1 MKNDSSKYKY
11 IFPHVDVFN
20 DSIKIDQVLAL
31 ICENNGSRFYCPNGH
46 SKKQKLQIYKTPNIC
61 KCHNCGEVKGS
72 PVDIAKWFKGSFID
86 GLKWLSAN
94 FGIQKVLNPE
104 YIDEK
109 GQTLS
114 AAELKKAQESI
125 KALQKPIEHE
135 VKETIVKIDYLQ
147 FDRKHEYKVVEDI
160 KEFLPGAKLWE
171 KITDDARKLKVVY
184 TWFYR
189 ETFTYGSQA
198 PKYMY
203 YKKRGIDTE
212 NKWLKKIGYLA
223 VENFDEIFAK
233 ATALFPMELL
243 ELVGFAKKDDNGE
256 FKLSFNY
263 VKKGG
268 ILIVPSFDLYS
279 NMVTGFMLRPTQ
291 PEQWMKD
298 RHMKEI
304 QLSNT
309 SLIFPIPF
317 GLTAYSL
324 KKFNEFYVTE
334 GHPDGLA
341 LPDNGEDEKGRGF
354 FSIPGVNGLSESHLG
369 LLKGKKVII
378 CFDQDRAGQ
387 KSAFGYSVIEY
398 NGQRVDFI
406 NKIEEFKKIEKIN
419 FLNNS
424 GVEYKEVVYQG
435 ISSKLEKAG
444 IEYSIKEWDTKLGS
458 DINDVRIYGN
468 INKLFN

>member
-1 MKNDSSKYKY
+1 MLKSKYKY
-11 IFPHVDVFN
+11 IYPHVDVFN
-20 DSIKIDQVLAL
+20 NSIKIEQVLAL
-31 ICENNGSRFYCPNGH
+31 ICENNGSKFFCPNGH
-46 SKKQKLQIYKTPNIC
+46 SKPQKIQIYKTPNIC

-72 PVDIAKWFKGSFID
+72 PVDIAKWFKGGFID
-86 GLKWLSAN
+86 GLKWLADN

-104 YIDEK
+104 YVDEK

-114 AAELKKAQESI
+114 SEELKKAQESI
-125 KALQKPIEHE
+125 RALQETIKHE
-135 VKETIVKIDYLQ
+135 IKETITKIDYLE
-147 FDRKHEYKVVEDI
+147 FDSRKKYKLVDDI
-160 KEFLPGAKLWE
+160 QEFLPDTKLWE
-171 KITDDARKLKVVY
+171 KLDDAQKLKVVY
-184 TWFYR
+184 TWLYR

-198 PKYMY
+198 AKYMY
-203 YKKRGIDTE
+203 YKKRGIDTT

-223 VENFDEIFAK
+223 VENFNDIFAK

-243 ELVGFAKKDDNGE
+243 ELVGFAKNDDNGE

-279 NMVTGFMLRPTQ
+279 NMVTGFMLRPNK

-341 LPDNGEDEKGRGF
+341 LPDNGENEKGRGF

-369 LLKGKKVII
+369 LLRDKKVII

-387 KSAFGYSVIEY
+387 KSAYGYSVIEY

>member
-1 MKNDSSKYKY
+1 MLKSKYKY
-11 IFPHVDVFN
+11 IYPHVDVFN
-20 DSIKIDQVLAL
+20 NSIKIEQVLAL
-31 ICENNGSRFYCPNGH
+31 ICENNGSKFFCPNGH
-46 SKKQKLQIYKTPNIC
+46 SKPQKIQIYKTPNIC

-72 PVDIAKWFKGSFID
+72 PVDIAKWFKGGFID
-86 GLKWLSAN
+86 GLKWLADN

-104 YIDEK
+104 YVDEK

-114 AAELKKAQESI
+114 SEELKKAQESI
-125 KALQKPIEHE
+125 RALQETIKHE
-135 VKETIVKIDYLQ
+135 IKETITKIDYLE
-147 FDRKHEYKVVEDI
+147 FDSRKKYKLVDDI
-160 KEFLPGAKLWE
+160 QEFLPDTKLWE
-171 KITDDARKLKVVY
+171 KLDDAQKLKVVY
-184 TWFYR
+184 TWLYR

-198 PKYMY
+198 AKYMY
-203 YKKRGIDTE
+203 YKKRGIDTT
-212 NKWLKKIGYLA
+212 NKWLKKISYLS
-223 VENFDEIFAK
+223 VENFDDIYSK
-233 ATALFPMELL
+233 AIALFPIETL

-279 NMVTGFMLRPTQ
+279 NMVTGFMLRPNK

-341 LPDNGEDEKGRGF
+341 LPDNGENEKGRGF

-369 LLKGKKVII
+369 LLRDKKVII

-387 KSAFGYSVIEY
+387 KSAYGYSVIEY

>member
-1 MKNDSSKYKY
+1 MSNNSKYKY
-11 IFPHVDVFN
+11 IFPHTDVFN
-20 DSIKIDQVLAL
+20 SSIKIEQVLAL
-31 ICENNGSRFYCPNGH
+31 ICENNGSKFFCPNGH
-46 SKKQKLQIYKTPNIC
+46 SKPQKIQIYKTPNIC

-72 PVDIAKWFKGSFID
+72 PVDIAKWFKGGFID
-86 GLKWLSAN
+86 GLKWLADN

-104 YIDEK
+104 YVDEK

-114 AAELKKAQESI
+114 SEELKKAQESI
-125 KALQKPIEHE
+125 RALQETIKHE
-135 VKETIVKIDYLQ
+135 IKETITKIDYLE
-147 FDRKHEYKVVEDI
+147 FDSRKKYKLVDDI
-160 KEFLPGAKLWE
+160 KEFLPNTKLWE
-171 KITDDARKLKVVY
+171 KLDDAQKLKVVY
-184 TWFYR
+184 TWLYR

-198 PKYMY
+198 AKYMY
-203 YKKRGIDTE
+203 YKKRGIDTT
-212 NKWLKKIGYLA
+212 NKWLKKISYLA
-223 VENFDEIFAK
+223 VENFNEIFAR
-233 ATALFPMELL
+233 ATAIFPMELL

-268 ILIVPSFDLYS
+268 ILMVPSFDLYT
-279 NMVTGFMLRPTQ
+279 NMITGFMLRPTH
-291 PEQWMKD
+291 PAQWMKD
-298 RHMKEI
+298 RHIKEI

-317 GLTAYSL
+317 GLTYYSL

-387 KSAFGYSVIEY
+387 KSAFGYSVVELS
-398 NGQRVDFI
+398 GQKFDFI
-406 NKIEEFKKIEKIN
+406 NQLEDEIKSNFMSNPELEF
-419 FLNNS
+419 
-424 GVEYKEVVYQG
+424 KEVVYQG
-435 ISSKLEKAG
+435 ISSKLEKAEV
-444 IEYSIKEWDTKLGS
+444 EYSIKQWDKKIGS
-458 DINDVRIYGN
+458 DVNDVRIYGN
-468 INKLFN
+468 LKKIF

>member
-1 MKNDSSKYKY
+1 MPNNSKYKY
-11 IFPHVDVFN
+11 IYPHVDVFN
-20 DSIKIDQVLAL
+20 NSIKIEQVLAL
-31 ICENNGSRFYCPNGH
+31 ICENNGIKYFCPNGH
-46 SKKQKLQIYKTPNIC
+46 SKPQRIQIYKTPNIC
-61 KCHNCGEVKGS
+61 KCHNCNEVKGS
-72 PVDIAKWFKGSFID
+72 PVDVAKWYKGGNFID
-86 GLKWLSAN
+86 GLKWLSEN
-94 FGIQKVLNPE
+94 FGIQKVLNPD

-114 AAELKKAQESI
+114 SEELKKAQESI
-125 KALQKPIEHE
+125 RALQETIKHE
-135 VKETIVKIDYLQ
+135 IKETITKIDYLE
-147 FDRKHEYKVVEDI
+147 FDVSKKYKVVEAI
-160 KEFLPGAKLWE
+160 KEFLPGATLWE
-171 KITDDARKLKVVY
+171 KLDDSRKLKVVY

-189 ETFTYGSQA
+189 ETFTYGSQTA
-198 PKYMY
+198 KYMY

-212 NKWLKKIGYLA
+212 NKWLKKISYLA
-223 VENFDEIFAK
+223 VENFEDIYSK

-243 ELVGFAKKDDNGE
+243 ELVGLAKKDDNGE
-256 FKLSFNY
+256 FKLSFSY

-279 NMVTGFMLRPTQ
+279 NMVTGFMLRPTH

-317 GLTAYSL
+317 GLTNYSL
-324 KKFNEFYVTE
+324 RKFNDFYVTE

-341 LPDNGEDEKGRGF
+341 LPDNGNDEKGRGF
-354 FSIPGVNGLSESHLG
+354 FSTPGVNGLNESHLG
-369 LLKGKKVII
+369 LLKGKRVII

-398 NGQRVDFI
+398 NGQRVDFV
-406 NKIEEFKKIEKIN
+406 NKLEDFKKLEKIN
-419 FLNNS
+419 SLKSSNLEF
-424 GVEYKEVVYQG
+424 KEIAYQG

-444 IEYSIKEWDTKLGS
+444 VEYFIKQWDTKLGS
-458 DINDVRIYGN
+458 DVNDVRIYGN
-468 INKLFN
+468 LSKVF

>member
-1 MKNDSSKYKY
+1 MSNNSKYKY
-11 IFPHVDVFN
+11 IFPHTDVFN
-20 DSIKIDQVLAL
+20 SSIKIEQVLAL
-31 ICENNGSRFYCPNGH
+31 ICENNGSKFFCPNGH
-46 SKKQKLQIYKTPNIC
+46 SKPQKIQIYKTPNIC

-72 PVDIAKWFKGSFID
+72 PVDIAKWFKGGFID
-86 GLKWLSAN
+86 GLKWLADN

-104 YIDEK
+104 YIDDK

-114 AAELKKAQESI
+114 SEELKKAQESI
-125 KALQKPIEHE
+125 KALQETIKHE
-135 VKETIVKIDYLQ
+135 VKETITKIDYLE
-147 FDRKHEYKVVEDI
+147 FDSRKKYKLVDDI
-160 KEFLPGAKLWE
+160 KEFLPNTKLWE
-171 KITDDARKLKVVY
+171 KLDDAQKLKVVY
-184 TWFYR
+184 TWLYR

-198 PKYMY
+198 AKYMY
-203 YKKRGIDTE
+203 YKKRGIDTT
-212 NKWLKKIGYLA
+212 NKWLKKISYLA
-223 VENFDEIFAK
+223 VENFNEIFAR
-233 ATALFPMELL
+233 ATAIFPMELL

-268 ILIVPSFDLYS
+268 ILMVPSFDLYT
-279 NMVTGFMLRPTQ
+279 NMITGFMLRPTH
-291 PEQWMKD
+291 PAQWMKD
-298 RHMKEI
+298 RHIKEI

-317 GLTAYSL
+317 GLTYYSL

-387 KSAFGYSVIEY
+387 KSAFGYSVVELS
-398 NGQRVDFI
+398 GQKFDFI
-406 NKIEEFKKIEKIN
+406 NQLEDEIKSNFMSNPELEF
-419 FLNNS
+419 
-424 GVEYKEVVYQG
+424 KEVVYQG
-435 ISSKLEKAG
+435 ISSKLEKAEV
-444 IEYSIKEWDTKLGS
+444 EYSIKQWDKKIGS
-458 DINDVRIYGN
+458 DVNDVRIYGN
-468 INKLFN
+468 LKKIF

>member
-1 MKNDSSKYKY
+1 MT
-11 IFPHVDVFN
+11 V
-20 DSIKIDQVLAL
+20 
-31 ICENNGSRFYCPNGH
+31 G
-46 SKKQKLQIYKTPNIC
+46 
-61 KCHNCGEVKGS
+61 
-72 PVDIAKWFKGSFID
+72 
-86 GLKWLSAN
+86 
-94 FGIQKVLNPE
+94 
-104 YIDEK
+104 
-109 GQTLS
+109 
-114 AAELKKAQESI
+114 
-125 KALQKPIEHE
+125 
-135 VKETIVKIDYLQ
+135 
-147 FDRKHEYKVVEDI
+147 
-160 KEFLPGAKLWE
+160 E
-171 KITDDARKLKVVY
+171 KIKY
-184 TWFYR
+184 YR
-189 ETFTYGSQA
+189 NI
-198 PKYMY
+198 
-203 YKKRGIDTE
+203 RGISQEMLGNLSGINPATIKKYEYGIRNPKPDQL
-212 NKWLKKIGYLA
+212 LKITNALGISINLFMDFDIETVSDVLSLLFKLDEQVDMKFE
-223 VENFDEIFAK
+223 VE
-233 ATALFPMELL
+233 
-243 ELVGFAKKDDNGE
+243 KDDNGE

-279 NMVTGFMLRPTQ
+279 NMVTGFMLRPTH

-317 GLTAYSL
+317 GLTYYSL

-369 LLKGKKVII
+369 LLRDKKVII

-387 KSAFGYSVIEY
+387 KSAYGYSVIEY
-398 NGQRVDFI
+398 NSQRVDFI

>member
-1 MKNDSSKYKY
+1 MLKSKYKY
-11 IFPHVDVFN
+11 IYPHVDVFN
-20 DSIKIDQVLAL
+20 NSIKIEQVLAL
-31 ICENNGSRFYCPNGH
+31 ICENNGSKFFCPNGH
-46 SKKQKLQIYKTPNIC
+46 SKPQKIQIYKTPNIC

-72 PVDIAKWFKGSFID
+72 PVDIAKWFKGGFID
-86 GLKWLSAN
+86 GLKWLADN

-104 YIDEK
+104 YVDEK

-114 AAELKKAQESI
+114 SEELKKAQESI
-125 KALQKPIEHE
+125 RALQETIKHE
-135 VKETIVKIDYLQ
+135 IKETITKIDYLE
-147 FDRKHEYKVVEDI
+147 FDSRKKYKLVDDI
-160 KEFLPGAKLWE
+160 QEFLPDTKLWE
-171 KITDDARKLKVVY
+171 KLDDAQKLKVVY
-184 TWFYR
+184 TWLYR

-198 PKYMY
+198 AKYMY
-203 YKKRGIDTE
+203 YKKRGIDTT

-223 VENFDEIFAK
+223 VENFNEIFAK

-243 ELVGFAKKDDNGE
+243 ELVGFAKNDDNGE

-279 NMVTGFMLRPTQ
+279 NMVTGFMLRPNK

-341 LPDNGEDEKGRGF
+341 LPDNGENEKGRGF

-369 LLKGKKVII
+369 LLRDKKVII

-387 KSAFGYSVIEY
+387 KSAYGYSVIEY

-444 IEYSIKEWDTKLGS
+444 IEYSIKEWDTKIGS

>member
-1 MKNDSSKYKY
+1 MSNNSKYKY
-11 IFPHVDVFN
+11 IYPHVDVFN
-20 DSIKIDQVLAL
+20 NSIKIEQVLAL
-31 ICENNGSRFYCPNGH
+31 ICENNGSKYFCPNGH
-46 SKKQKLQIYKTPNIC
+46 SKPQRIQIYKTPNIC
-61 KCHNCGEVKGS
+61 KCHNCNEVKGS
-72 PVDIAKWFKGSFID
+72 PVDVAKWYKGGFID
-86 GLKWLSAN
+86 GLKWLSEN
-94 FGIQKVLNPE
+94 FGIQKVLNPD
-104 YIDEK
+104 YIAEK

-114 AAELKKAQESI
+114 SEELKKAQESI
-125 KALQKPIEHE
+125 RALQETIKHE
-135 VKETIVKIDYLQ
+135 IKETITKIDYLE
-147 FDRKHEYKVVEDI
+147 FDVSKKYKVVDAI
-160 KEFLPGAKLWE
+160 KEFLPGATLWE
-171 KITDDARKLKVVY
+171 KLDDSRKLKVVY

-189 ETFTYGSQA
+189 ETFTYGSQTA
-198 PKYMY
+198 KYMY

-212 NKWLKKIGYLA
+212 NRWLKKISYLA
-223 VENFDEIFAK
+223 VENFEDIYSK

-256 FKLSFNY
+256 FKLSFSY

-279 NMVTGFMLRPTQ
+279 NMITGFMLRPTH

-317 GLTAYSL
+317 GLTNYSL
-324 KKFNEFYVTE
+324 RKFNDFYVTE

-341 LPDNGEDEKGRGF
+341 LPDNRNDEKGRGF

-424 GVEYKEVVYQG
+424 QVEYKEIVYQG
-435 ISSKLEKAG
+435 ISSKLEKAQ

>member
-1 MKNDSSKYKY
+1 MSKSKYKY
-11 IFPHVDVFN
+11 IYPHVDVFN
-20 DSIKIDQVLAL
+20 SSIKIEQVLAL
-31 ICENNGSRFYCPNGH
+31 ICENNGSKFFCPNGH
-46 SKKQKLQIYKTPNIC
+46 SKPQKIQIYKTPNIC

-72 PVDIAKWFKGSFID
+72 PVDIAKWFKGGFID
-86 GLKWLSAN
+86 GLKWLADN

-104 YIDEK
+104 YVDEK

-114 AAELKKAQESI
+114 SEELKKAQESI
-125 KALQKPIEHE
+125 RALQETIKHE
-135 VKETIVKIDYLQ
+135 IKETITKIDYLE
-147 FDRKHEYKVVEDI
+147 FDSRKKYKLVDDI
-160 KEFLPGAKLWE
+160 QEFLPDTKLWE
-171 KITDDARKLKVVY
+171 KLDDAQKLKVVY
-184 TWFYR
+184 TWLYR

-198 PKYMY
+198 AKYMY
-203 YKKRGIDTE
+203 YKKRGIDTT
-212 NKWLKKIGYLA
+212 NKWLKKISYLA
-223 VENFDEIFAK
+223 VENFNEIFAR
-233 ATALFPMELL
+233 ATAIFPMELL

-268 ILIVPSFDLYS
+268 ILMVPSFDLYT
-279 NMVTGFMLRPTQ
+279 NMITGFMLRPTH

-317 GLTAYSL
+317 GLTYYSL

-369 LLKGKKVII
+369 LLRDKKVII

-387 KSAFGYSVIEY
+387 KSAYGYSVIEY

-406 NKIEEFKKIEKIN
+406 NKIEEFKKTEKIN

-458 DINDVRIYGN
+458 DVNDVRIYGN
-468 INKLFN
+468 LNKVFN

>member
-1 MKNDSSKYKY
+1 MLKSKYKY
-11 IFPHVDVFN
+11 IYPHVDVFN
-20 DSIKIDQVLAL
+20 NSIKIEQVLAL
-31 ICENNGSRFYCPNGH
+31 ICENNGSKFFCPNGH
-46 SKKQKLQIYKTPNIC
+46 SKPQKIQIYKTPNIC

-72 PVDIAKWFKGSFID
+72 PVDIAKWFKGGFID
-86 GLKWLSAN
+86 GLKWLADN

-104 YIDEK
+104 YVDEK

-114 AAELKKAQESI
+114 SEELKKAQESI
-125 KALQKPIEHE
+125 RALQETIKHE
-135 VKETIVKIDYLQ
+135 IKETITKIDYLE
-147 FDRKHEYKVVEDI
+147 FDSRKKYKLVDDI
-160 KEFLPGAKLWE
+160 QEFLPNTKLWE
-171 KITDDARKLKVVY
+171 KLDDAQKLKVVY
-184 TWFYR
+184 TWLYR

-198 PKYMY
+198 AKYMY
-203 YKKRGIDTE
+203 YKKRGIDTT

-223 VENFDEIFAK
+223 VENFNEIFAK

-268 ILIVPSFDLYS
+268 ILMVPSFDLYT
-279 NMVTGFMLRPTQ
+279 NMITGFMLRPTH
-291 PEQWMKD
+291 PAQWMKD
-298 RHMKEI
+298 RHIKEI

-317 GLTAYSL
+317 GLTYYSL

-387 KSAFGYSVIEY
+387 KSAFGYSVVELS
-398 NGQRVDFI
+398 GQKFDFI
-406 NKIEEFKKIEKIN
+406 NQLEDEIKSNFMSNPELEF
-419 FLNNS
+419 
-424 GVEYKEVVYQG
+424 KEVVYQG
-435 ISSKLEKAG
+435 ISSKLEKAEV
-444 IEYSIKEWDTKLGS
+444 EYSIKQWDKKIGS
-458 DINDVRIYGN
+458 DVNDVRIYGN
-468 INKLFN
+468 LKKIF

>member
-1 MKNDSSKYKY
+1 MSKSKYKY
-11 IFPHVDVFN
+11 IYPHVDVFN
-20 DSIKIDQVLAL
+20 KSIKIDQVLAL
-31 ICENNGSRFYCPNGH
+31 ICKNLGSKYFCPNGH
-46 SKKQKLQIYKTPNIC
+46 SKQQKIQIYKTPNLC
-61 KCHNCGEVKGS
+61 KCHNCNEVKGS
-72 PVDIAKWFKGSFID
+72 PVDVAKWYKGGNFID

-114 AAELKKAQESI
+114 SEELKRAQESI
-125 KALQKPIEHE
+125 RALQETTKHE
-135 VKETIVKIDYLQ
+135 IKETITKIDYLE
-147 FDRKHEYKVVEDI
+147 FDSRKKYKPVDDI
-160 KEFLPGAKLWE
+160 QEFLPNTKLWE
-171 KITDDARKLKVVY
+171 KLDDVQKLKVVY
-184 TWFYR
+184 TWLYR

-198 PKYMY
+198 AKYMY
-203 YKKRGIDTE
+203 YKKRGIDTT
-212 NKWLKKIGYLA
+212 NKWLKKISYLS
-223 VENFDEIFAK
+223 VENFDDIYSK
-233 ATALFPMELL
+233 AIALFPIEIL
-243 ELVGFAKKDDNGE
+243 ELVGFAKKDEDKDE
-256 FKLSFNY
+256 FRLSFNY
-263 VKKGG
+263 IKQGG
-268 ILIVPSFDLYS
+268 ILMVPSFDLYT
-279 NMVTGFMLRPTQ
+279 NMVTGFMLRPTH
-291 PEQWMKD
+291 PTKWMKD
-298 RHMKEI
+298 RHVKEI

-309 SLIFPIPF
+309 SLIFHIPF
-317 GLTAYSL
+317 GLTYYSL

-387 KSAFGYSVIEY
+387 KSVFGYSVIEY

-419 FLNNS
+419 FLKSSNL
-424 GVEYKEVVYQG
+424 EFKEIVYQG
-435 ISSKLEKAG
+435 LSSKLEKAG
-444 IEYSIKEWDTKLGS
+444 VEYFIKEWDTKLGS

>member
-1 MKNDSSKYKY
+1 MSNNSKYKY
-11 IFPHVDVFN
+11 IFPHTDVFN
-20 DSIKIDQVLAL
+20 SSIKIEQVLAL
-31 ICENNGSRFYCPNGH
+31 ICENNGSKFFCPNGH
-46 SKKQKLQIYKTPNIC
+46 SKPQKIQIYKTPNIC

-72 PVDIAKWFKGSFID
+72 PVDIAKWFKGGFID
-86 GLKWLSAN
+86 GLKWLADN

-104 YIDEK
+104 YVDEK

-114 AAELKKAQESI
+114 SEELKKAQESI
-125 KALQKPIEHE
+125 RALQETIKHE
-135 VKETIVKIDYLQ
+135 IKETITKIDYLE
-147 FDRKHEYKVVEDI
+147 FDSRKKYKLVDDI
-160 KEFLPGAKLWE
+160 QEFLPNTKLWE
-171 KITDDARKLKVVY
+171 KLDDSQKLKVVY
-184 TWFYR
+184 TWLYR

-198 PKYMY
+198 AKYMY
-203 YKKRGIDTE
+203 YKKRGIDTT
-212 NKWLKKIGYLA
+212 NKWLKKISYLA
-223 VENFDEIFAK
+223 VENFNEIFAR
-233 ATALFPMELL
+233 ATAIFPMELL

-268 ILIVPSFDLYS
+268 ILMVPSFDLYT
-279 NMVTGFMLRPTQ
+279 NMITGFMLRPTH
-291 PEQWMKD
+291 PAQWMKD
-298 RHMKEI
+298 RHIKEI

-317 GLTAYSL
+317 GLTYYSL

-387 KSAFGYSVIEY
+387 KSAFGYSVVELS
-398 NGQRVDFI
+398 GQKFDFI
-406 NKIEEFKKIEKIN
+406 NQLEDEIKSNFMSNPELEF
-419 FLNNS
+419 
-424 GVEYKEVVYQG
+424 KEVVYQG
-435 ISSKLEKAG
+435 ISSKLEKAEV
-444 IEYSIKEWDTKLGS
+444 EYSIKQWDKKIGS
-458 DINDVRIYGN
+458 DVNDVRIYGN
-468 INKLFN
+468 LKKIF

>member
-1 MKNDSSKYKY
+1 MSNNSKYKY
-11 IFPHVDVFN
+11 IFPHTDVFN
-20 DSIKIDQVLAL
+20 SSIKIEQVLAL
-31 ICENNGSRFYCPNGH
+31 ICENNGSKFFCPNGH
-46 SKKQKLQIYKTPNIC
+46 SKPQKIQIYKTPNIC

-72 PVDIAKWFKGSFID
+72 PVDIAKWFKGGFID
-86 GLKWLSAN
+86 GLKWLADN

-104 YIDEK
+104 YVDEK

-114 AAELKKAQESI
+114 SEELKKAQESI
-125 KALQKPIEHE
+125 RALQETIKHE
-135 VKETIVKIDYLQ
+135 IKETITKIDYLE
-147 FDRKHEYKVVEDI
+147 FDSRKKYKLVDDI
-160 KEFLPGAKLWE
+160 QEFLPNTKLWE
-171 KITDDARKLKVVY
+171 KLDDSQKLKVVY
-184 TWFYR
+184 TWLYR

-198 PKYMY
+198 AKYMY
-203 YKKRGIDTE
+203 YKKRGIDTT
-212 NKWLKKIGYLA
+212 NKWLKKISYLA
-223 VENFDEIFAK
+223 VENFNEIFAK
-233 ATALFPMELL
+233 ATAIFPMELL

-279 NMVTGFMLRPTQ
+279 NMVTGFMLRPNK

-341 LPDNGEDEKGRGF
+341 LPDNGENEKGRGF

-387 KSAFGYSVIEY
+387 KYAFGYSVVELS
-398 NGQRVDFI
+398 GQKFDFI
-406 NKIEEFKKIEKIN
+406 NQLEDEIKSNFMSNPELEF
-419 FLNNS
+419 
-424 GVEYKEVVYQG
+424 KEVVYQG
-435 ISSKLEKAG
+435 ISSKLEKAEV
-444 IEYSIKEWDTKLGS
+444 EYSIKQWDKKIGS
-458 DINDVRIYGN
+458 DVNDVRIYGN
-468 INKLFN
+468 LKKIF

>member
-1 MKNDSSKYKY
+1 MSNNSKYKY
-11 IFPHVDVFN
+11 IFPHTDVFN
-20 DSIKIDQVLAL
+20 SSIKIEQVLAL
-31 ICENNGSRFYCPNGH
+31 ICENNGSKFFCPNGH
-46 SKKQKLQIYKTPNIC
+46 SKPQKIQIYKTPNIC

-72 PVDIAKWFKGSFID
+72 PVDIAKWFKGGFID
-86 GLKWLSAN
+86 GLKWLADN

-104 YIDEK
+104 YVDEK

-114 AAELKKAQESI
+114 SEELKKAQESI
-125 KALQKPIEHE
+125 RALQETIKHE
-135 VKETIVKIDYLQ
+135 IKETITKIDYLE
-147 FDRKHEYKVVEDI
+147 FDSRKKYKLVDDI
-160 KEFLPGAKLWE
+160 QEFLPDTKLWE
-171 KITDDARKLKVVY
+171 KLDDAQKLKVVY
-184 TWFYR
+184 TWLYR

-198 PKYMY
+198 AKYMY
-203 YKKRGIDTE
+203 YKKRGIDTT

-223 VENFDEIFAK
+223 VENFNEIFAK

-268 ILIVPSFDLYS
+268 ILMVPSFDLYT
-279 NMVTGFMLRPTQ
+279 NMITGFMLRPTH

-317 GLTAYSL
+317 GLTYYSL

-387 KSAFGYSVIEY
+387 KSAFGYSVVELS
-398 NGQRVDFI
+398 GQKFDFI
-406 NKIEEFKKIEKIN
+406 NQLEDEIKSNFMSNPELEF
-419 FLNNS
+419 
-424 GVEYKEVVYQG
+424 KEVVYQG
-435 ISSKLEKAG
+435 ISSKLEKAEV
-444 IEYSIKEWDTKLGS
+444 EYSIKQWDKKIGS
-458 DINDVRIYGN
+458 DVNDVRIYGN
-468 INKLFN
+468 LKKIF

>member
-1 MKNDSSKYKY
+1 MSSNSSKYKY
-11 IFPHVDVFN
+11 IFPHTDVFN
-20 DSIKIDQVLAL
+20 SSIKIEQVLLL
-31 ICENNGSRFYCPNGH
+31 ICENNGSKFFCPNGH
-46 SKKQKLQIYKTPNIC
+46 SKKQKLQIYKTPNLC
-61 KCHNCGEVKGS
+61 KCHNCGEVKGA
-72 PVDIAKWFKGSFID
+72 PVDIAKWYKGGFID
-86 GLKWLSAN
+86 GLKWLADN

-104 YIDEK
+104 YVDEK

-114 AAELKKAQESI
+114 SEELKKAQESI
-125 KALQKPIEHE
+125 RALQETIKHE
-135 VKETIVKIDYLQ
+135 IKETITKIDYLE
-147 FDRKHEYKVVEDI
+147 FDSRKKYKLVDDI
-160 KEFLPGAKLWE
+160 KEFLPNTKLWE
-171 KITDDARKLKVVY
+171 KLDDAQKLKVVY
-184 TWFYR
+184 TWLYR

-198 PKYMY
+198 AKYMY
-203 YKKRGIDTE
+203 YKKRGIDTT

-223 VENFDEIFAK
+223 VENFNEIFAK
-233 ATALFPMELL
+233 ATAQFPMELL

-279 NMVTGFMLRPTQ
+279 NMVTGFMLRPTH

-317 GLTAYSL
+317 GLTYYSL

-341 LPDNGEDEKGRGF
+341 LPDNGENEKGRGF

-387 KSAFGYSVIEY
+387 KSAFGYSVVELS
-398 NGQRVDFI
+398 GQKFDFI
-406 NKIEEFKKIEKIN
+406 NQLEDEIKSNFMSNPELEF
-419 FLNNS
+419 
-424 GVEYKEVVYQG
+424 KEVVYQG
-435 ISSKLEKAG
+435 ISSKLEKAEV
-444 IEYSIKEWDTKLGS
+444 EYSIKQWDKKIGS
-458 DINDVRIYGN
+458 DVNDVRIYGN
-468 INKLFN
+468 LKKIF

>member
-1 MKNDSSKYKY
+1 MLKSKYKY
-11 IFPHVDVFN
+11 IYPHVDVFN
-20 DSIKIDQVLAL
+20 NSIKIEQVLAL
-31 ICENNGSRFYCPNGH
+31 ICENNGSKFFCPNGH
-46 SKKQKLQIYKTPNIC
+46 SKPQKIQIYKTPNIC

-72 PVDIAKWFKGSFID
+72 PVDIAKWFKGGFID
-86 GLKWLSAN
+86 GLKWLADN

-104 YIDEK
+104 YVDEK

-114 AAELKKAQESI
+114 SEELKKAQESI
-125 KALQKPIEHE
+125 RALQETIKHE
-135 VKETIVKIDYLQ
+135 IKETITKIDYLE
-147 FDRKHEYKVVEDI
+147 FDSRKKYKLVDDI
-160 KEFLPGAKLWE
+160 KEFLPNTKLWE
-171 KITDDARKLKVVY
+171 KLDDAQKLKVVY
-184 TWFYR
+184 TWLYR

-198 PKYMY
+198 AKYMY
-203 YKKRGIDTE
+203 YKKRGIDTT

-223 VENFDEIFAK
+223 VENFNEIFAK

-243 ELVGFAKKDDNGE
+243 ELVGFAKNDDNGE

-279 NMVTGFMLRPTQ
+279 NMVTGFMLRPNK

-341 LPDNGEDEKGRGF
+341 LPDNGENEKGRGF

-369 LLKGKKVII
+369 LLRDKKVII

-387 KSAFGYSVIEY
+387 KSAYGYSVIEY